1 MLRRGVSPTINAIA
15 TMVLFLSITLIVI
28 ANKYAKIRTLR

>member
-15 TMVLFLSITLIVI
+15 TMVLFFSITLIVI